1 MDRVNQIF
9 TKIGRA
15 VALLMLMF
23 IVAFAAYTAQ
33 ALPGP
38 TSATFDKGA
47 MFTVA
52 GYTGSSPLS
61 GFPVLVRIAENSPN
75 GFSYADL
82 HSPTTG
88 DDIAFVGMDGS
99 GLPFEIDTWN
109 TNGTSLIW
117 VRLPTMEQNTQF
129 VMCWGSDSSGKIV
142 CPDSPFAEYVGV
154 WHMSEASGTVADST
168 GHGLV
173 ASPAGVNAS
182 VTCVAVDGR
191 IGNARQC
198 ATNSVATAASFLSVS
213 NYNGKAYSPGIN
225 FTVSGWFTIS
235 TNQPNANADVRFFSR
250 KKKYDIAGG
259 WEVIHK
265 PGVPSIC
272 VRGSSSASN
281 IEAKDGS
288 KVTLKGTGW
297 NLITAVYDGQKSI
310 LYLNGAELG
319 RKESGGV
326 APTEINNDL
335 SFGDYANGANSPS
348 PLIGA
353 VDECRLSAGSLSA
366 AWIAADYATQSSQEF
381 LTPGTAEVYEK
392 NNDPRAG
399 LQVSDVGYTNASVTV
414 TVTSRGTGAA
424 SAEVTVELAASDD
437 FASPLWTMDY
447 TVDADDDSRAF
458 APTGLVF
465 GATYYLRA
473 VVSNNLDAVLT
484 TPIASF
490 TTPTPGTPVVAA
502 EIAAV
507 GFSTLSATAF
517 PTDIGMGG
525 EKVTLW
531 LDVSAAGDFSDAL
544 PFGGIEMDSV
554 PAAVEMAATGL
565 TNGTAYATR
574 VRAVNVWGL
583 SAVSPTIS
591 VMTRTEPVEMAVPT
605 AAFVGNGVETLAIV
619 PVDIELGAT
628 YSVSLAVDG
637 TTVRE
642 WSGLS
647 GLESLSVDWSGAE
660 GSSHVAVFTVVSSLG
675 GMNWAR
681 EYTMPFAVGSTVTA
695 VADVADLNSMIL
707 RVGDAVSLP
716 ALGPGQS
723 LAYDTNVVVSVVDTV
738 FTAREPGA
746 CRIQIFSTD
755 AISGETSLSGS
766 GVLIVVPA
774 ASDVKG
780 GLFVSRTATQGTVK
794 WCNASSWQKIS
805 GPEGHDWPDG
815 PDDIALIYL
824 PLVGYTVTV
833 DLEDHDIVLGYLGAG
848 STHEN
853 KILYISNGGI
863 TFQTSNG
870 SESWLRFSGRTGG
883 NGELS
888 FNAKVSITLA
898 NDLVLD
904 GVGQDAMRATFNG
917 PIHIGDHVL
926 RTDRVPYYGGGDPYP
941 RGQLQLIGDVT
952 GSGLFLHEADTTM
965 RANGRKS
972 FTGTWDI
979 RNGQHTGNY
988 GGCGLFLGGCHF
1000 SGATELA
1007 IRGAWMSDKNVRHG
1021 ASVQS
1026 GWGNSYQYTASTN
1039 YFTEVLPPKVT
1050 LDGGRL
1056 SLTTE
1061 GPLPAKQVTNYLA
1074 TAVRDDWYVT
1084 SEFRIA
1090 GGPMGYINSGF
1101 VSNFNDYYPNAH
1113 TIITN
1118 MVVEPGG
1125 SSSFSLSTTK
1135 TFGTYPTSTNEFV
1148 IVNSP
1153 VAAWD
1158 SGKGYEIL
1166 PFFFPNAETQN
1177 RYITVRDTSTGFV
1190 TNVAPDSTASSTGNI
1205 RQLGADK
1212 RNEPME
1218 DGSEWEA
1225 VAVYPWFYCYFAQ
1238 ANSTVRILSGYLNVV
1253 EKPFAPPDHANS
1265 ASSTVDFGDRTAY
1278 VYVNRQSDT
1287 ADIGCRIKG
1296 SGGFVKSAGGT
1307 LRLHQPMDALTGGIW
1322 INAGRLSLTNNATLG
1337 ANNVSVA
1344 AGAKLRIAGV
1354 NPFATMARLDLENRE
1369 WLSVASH
1376 VELDAAIVSKVGRLY
1391 VNGESRLRGYYGS
1404 SASDTSL
1411 LLPGAQVFIDDA
1423 HFSGAGWIRVLKDDS
1438 AVPLVI
1444 RLK

>member
-1 MDRVNQIF
+1 M
-9 TKIGRA
+9 KITYCISA
-15 VALLMLMF
+15 FLASL
-23 IVAFAAYTAQ
+23 VAFMAQ

-38 TSATFDKGA
+38 TGVSFDKGA
-47 MFTVA
+47 LFTVA
-52 GYTGSSPLS
+52 GYTGSETLS
-61 GFPVLVRIAENSPN
+61 GLPVLVRIAENSPQ
-75 GFSYADL
+75 GFSYDDL
-82 HSPTTG
+82 QSKSTG
-88 DDIAFVGMDGS
+88 ADIAFVDMSGN

-109 TNGTSLIW
+109 PSGTSLIW
-117 VRLPTMEQNTQF
+117 VRLSTMTNGTQF
-129 VMCWGSDSSGKIV
+129 VMCWGSDSSGKTV
-142 CPDSPFAEYVGV
+142 CGESPFADYVGV
-154 WHMSEASGTVADST
+154 WHMSEASGTVADSSGHSLNAVPT
-168 GHGLV
+168 GDG
-173 ASPAGVNAS
+173 ASTLS
-182 VTCVAVDGR
+182 VAVSGP
-191 IGNARQC
+191 IGNGRQC
-198 ATNSVATAASFLSVS
+198 SNSTSVRS
-213 NYNGKAYSPGIN
+213 YLTVPSYNLQNVGNTFA
-225 FTVSGWFTIS
+225 VSGWFNVGSAQSAQDARLVSRKNNWEDTNGWELIWKKDTTIAARGAS
-235 TNQPNANADVRFFSR
+235 KDNIASAKRNFGQWKHLFVVYNGRTATIYENGGLMASATAGAAATDNDLALGIGDYPGNANQAPLV
-250 KKKYDIAGG
+250 
-259 WEVIHK
+259 
-265 PGVPSIC
+265 
-272 VRGSSSASN
+272 GS
-281 IEAKDGS
+281 
-288 KVTLKGTGW
+288 
-297 NLITAVYDGQKSI
+297 
-310 LYLNGAELG
+310 
-319 RKESGGV
+319 
-326 APTEINNDL
+326 
-335 SFGDYANGANSPS
+335 
-348 PLIGA
+348 
-353 VDECRLSAGSLSA
+353 VDECRLLDAVPSADWAKAEYDSMINA
-366 AWIAADYATQSSQEF
+366 AF
-381 LTPGTAEVYEK
+381 LTPGIAEDYGE
-392 NNDPRAG
+392 NNNPQAG
-399 LQVSDVGYTNASVTV
+399 LQVLDVGYTNALVTV
-414 TVTSRGTGAA
+414 TVNSRGTGAT
-424 SAEVTVELAASDD
+424 SADVTIELADSND
-437 FASPLWTMDY
+437 FVLPLWTMDY
-447 TVDADDDSRAF
+447 TVDADNDSRSF

-465 GATYYLRA
+465 GATYYVRA
-473 VVSNNLDAVLT
+473 VVSNDVDAVLT
-484 TPIASF
+484 TPITSF
-490 TTPTPGTPVVAA
+490 TTPTPGMPAVAA

-507 GFSTLSATAF
+507 GFSAFSVTAF
-517 PTDIGMGG
+517 PTDIGTGG

-544 PFGGIEMDSV
+544 SFGGFEKDSV
-554 PAAVEMAATGL
+554 SAAVEMAATGL
-565 TNGTAYATR
+565 ANGTAYATR
-574 VRAVNVWGL
+574 VRTVNVWGL
-583 SAVSPTIS
+583 SAVSPTMS
-591 VMTRTEPVEMAVPT
+591 VMTRTEPVEMAEPT
-605 AAFVGNGVETLAIV
+605 AAFAGNGVETLAIV
-619 PVDIELGAT
+619 PVDIEQGAT

-647 GLESLSVDWSGAE
+647 GLESLSVDWSGTE

-675 GMNWAR
+675 GMNWTR
-681 EYTMPFAVGSTVTA
+681 EYTMPFSVGSTVTA
-695 VADVADLNSMIL
+695 LADVSDLDSVIL
-707 RVGDAVSLP
+707 RVGDAVMLP
-716 ALGPGQS
+716 ALGPSQS
-723 LAYDTNVVVSVVDTV
+723 FAYDTNAVVSVVGTA
-738 FTAREPGA
+738 FTALEPGA
-746 CRIQIFSTD
+746 CRIRIFSTD

-774 ASDVKG
+774 VSDVKG

-815 PDDIALIYL
+815 PDDIALVYL

-979 RNGQHTGNY
+979 RNGRHTGNY

-1166 PFFFPNAETQN
+1166 PFFFPNAESNN
-1177 RYITVRDTSTGFV
+1177 RHITVRDTVTGLV
-1190 TNVAPDSTASSTGNI
+1190 TNVTPDSADLSTDNI
-1205 RQLGADK
+1205 RELG
-1212 RNEPME
+1212 RNGQNASME

-1225 VAVYPWFYCYFAQ
+1225 VTVYPWAYAYFAQ
-1238 ANSTVRILSGYLNVV
+1238 PNSTVRIRSGYLNVV
-1253 EKPFAPPDHANS
+1253 AQPFAPPDHVNS
-1265 ASSTVDFGDRTAY
+1265 ASSTVDFGDRMAY
-1278 VYVNRQSDT
+1278 VYVNKQADT
-1287 ADIGCRIKG
+1287 AAIGCRIAG
-1296 SGGFVKSAGGT
+1296 TGGFVKSAGGT
-1307 LRLHQPMDALTGGIW
+1307 LEIHQPMSALTGGVW
-1322 INAGRLSLTNNATLG
+1322 VNAGRLSLLDDATLG
-1337 ANNVSVA
+1337 TNDVSVA

-1354 NPFATMARLDLENRE
+1354 SPFTTKARLYLENRE

-1376 VELDAAIVSKVGRLY
+1376 VELDSEIVSKVGKLY
-1391 VNGESRLRGYYGS
+1391 VNGESRARGYYGS

-1411 LLPGAQVFIDDA
+1411 LLPGAQVFIDDN
-1423 HFSGAGWIRVLKDDS
+1423 HFSGPGWLKVLKDDKI
-1438 AVPLVI
+1438 VPLVI

>member
-1 MDRVNQIF
+1 MVMISNNLS
-9 TKIGRA
+9 KLGRDA
-15 VALLMLMF
+15 SLLALAFLASL
-23 IVAFAAYTAQ
+23 VAFTAQ

-38 TSATFDKGA
+38 TSAAFDKGA
-47 MFTVA
+47 LFTVA
-52 GYTGSSPLS
+52 GYEGSSPLV
-61 GFPVLVRIAENSPN
+61 GFPVLVRIVENSPS
-75 GFSYADL
+75 GFSYDNL
-82 HSPTTG
+82 HSKSTG
-88 DDIAFVGMDGS
+88 ADIAFVDMDGN
-99 GLPFEIDTWN
+99 GLPFEIDTWDP
-109 TNGTSLIW
+109 TGTSLIW
-117 VRLPTMEQNTQF
+117 VRLSTMTNGTQF
-129 VMCWGSDSSGKIV
+129 VMCWGSDSSGKTV
-142 CPDSPFAEYVGV
+142 CPDNPFTGYIGV
-154 WHMSEASGTVADST
+154 WHMSEAGGTVADSS
-168 GHGLV
+168 GNGLDAVPDGVTDCSV
-173 ASPAGVNAS
+173 AAAS
-182 VTCVAVDGR
+182 GK
-191 IGNARQC
+191 IGTARQN
-198 ATNSVATAASFLSVS
+198 ATNNSGRVYLKVPDYDALNVGSSFTA
-213 NYNGKAYSPGIN
+213 
-225 FTVSGWFTIS
+225 SGWFNS
-235 TNQPNANADVRFFSR
+235 KGVPPGDMRLFSR
-250 KKKYDIAGG
+250 KYKYDLTGG
-259 WEVIHK
+259 WEILIK
-265 PGVPSIC
+265 DSGKSPK
-272 VRGSSSASN
+272 VRGGTN
-281 IEAKDGS
+281 GKQVEGTFNPVLKDNGWQF
-288 KVTLKGTGW
+288 VTV
-297 NLITAVYDGQKSI
+297 VYDGTTATTYQ
-310 LYLNGAELG
+310 NGSQVGSGTIVAATDNGQPLG
-319 RKESGGV
+319 IGSYGGG
-326 APTEINNDL
+326 TETGSYFI
-335 SFGDYANGANSPS
+335 GDMDEARLLRGA
-348 PLIGA
+348 A
-353 VDECRLSAGSLSA
+353 TA
-366 AWIAADYATQSSQEF
+366 AWIAADYATQSNPAF
-381 LTPGTAEVYEK
+381 LTPGIAEDYGE
-392 NNDPRAG
+392 NNNPQAG
-399 LQVSDVGYTNASVTV
+399 LQVLDVGYTNALVTV
-414 TVTSRGTGAA
+414 TVNSRGTGAT
-424 SAEVTVELAASDD
+424 SADVTIELADSND
-437 FASPLWTMDY
+437 FVLPLWTMDY
-447 TVDADDDSRAF
+447 TVDADNDSRSF

-465 GATYYLRA
+465 GATYYVRA
-473 VVSNNLDAVLT
+473 VVSNDVDAVLT
-484 TPIASF
+484 TPITSF
-490 TTPTPGTPVVAA
+490 TTPTPGMPAVAA

-507 GFSTLSATAF
+507 GFSAFSVTAF
-517 PTDIGMGG
+517 PTDIGTGG

-544 PFGGIEMDSV
+544 SFGGFEKDSV
-554 PAAVEMAATGL
+554 SAAVEMAATGL
-565 TNGTAYATR
+565 ANGTAYATR

-583 SAVSPTIS
+583 SAVSPTMS
-591 VMTRTEPVEMAVPT
+591 VMTRTEPVEMAEPT
-605 AAFVGNGVETLAIV
+605 AAFAGNGVETLAIV
-619 PVDIELGAT
+619 PVDIEQSAT

-647 GLESLSVDWSGAE
+647 GLESLSVDWSGTE

-675 GMNWAR
+675 GMNWTR
-681 EYTMPFAVGSTVTA
+681 EYTMPFSVGSTVTA
-695 VADVADLNSMIL
+695 LADVSDLDSVIL
-707 RVGDAVSLP
+707 RVGDAVMLP
-716 ALGPGQS
+716 ALGPSQS
-723 LAYDTNVVVSVVDTV
+723 FAYDTNAVVSVVGTA
-738 FTAREPGA
+738 FTALEPGA
-746 CRIQIFSTD
+746 CRIRIFSTD

-774 ASDVKG
+774 VSDVKG

-815 PDDIALIYL
+815 PDDIALVYL

-979 RNGQHTGNY
+979 RNGRHTGNY

-1166 PFFFPNAETQN
+1166 PFFFPNAESNN
-1177 RYITVRDTSTGFV
+1177 RHITVRDTVTGLV
-1190 TNVAPDSTASSTGNI
+1190 TNVTPDSADLSTDNI
-1205 RQLGADK
+1205 RELG
-1212 RNEPME
+1212 RNGQNASME

-1225 VAVYPWFYCYFAQ
+1225 VTVYPWAYAYFAQ
-1238 ANSTVRILSGYLNVV
+1238 PNSTVRIRSGYLNVV
-1253 EKPFAPPDHANS
+1253 AQPFAPPDHVNS
-1265 ASSTVDFGDRTAY
+1265 ASSTVDFGDRMAY
-1278 VYVNRQSDT
+1278 VYVNNQNDS
-1287 ADIGCRIKG
+1287 ADIGCLIKG

-1307 LRLHQPMDALTGGIW
+1307 LRLHQPMDALTGGVW

-1354 NPFATMARLDLENRE
+1354 SPFAITARLDLENRE
-1369 WLSVASH
+1369 WLSVVSL
-1376 VELDAAIVSKVGRLY
+1376 VELDSAIVSKVGKLY
-1391 VNGESRLRGYYGS
+1391 VNGESRARGYYGS
-1404 SASDTSL
+1404 SVSDTSL
-1411 LLPGAQVFIDDA
+1411 VPPGTQVFIDDN
-1423 HFSGAGWIRVLKDDS
+1423 HFSGPGWLKVLKDDKI
-1438 AVPLVI
+1438 VPLVI